1 LVWLILLTGPAFF
14 FAQTPFQFHIGMIN
28 PSFIDLLIS
37 SSYIFQFHIGMI
49 NPEIIGSDI
58 SYLIFI
64 FQFHIGMI
72 NPG

>member
-1 LVWLILLTGPAFF
+1 
-14 FAQTPFQFHIGMIN
+14 MIN